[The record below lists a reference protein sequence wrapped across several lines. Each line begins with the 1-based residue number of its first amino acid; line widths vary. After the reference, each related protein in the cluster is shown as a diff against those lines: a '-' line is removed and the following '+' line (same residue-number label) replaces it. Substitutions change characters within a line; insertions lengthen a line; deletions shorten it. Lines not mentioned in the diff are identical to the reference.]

1 MHDFKLV
8 QPPRER
14 GTNCFFKSL
23 STRWW
28 WFSHLIVSDSRD
40 PMDYNLPGSSVHGI
54 LQAKILE
61 WVAISFSRGSSQP
74 GNWTRVSH
82 IVGRFF
88 TNWATRE
95 APQLDMP
102 PEKAVYQ
109 FYVPTAV
116 AKNPLASAG
125 DTGSIPGS
133 GRSPGNGNPLQYS
146 RLENSMD
153 RGAWQLQLG
162 LQSMGLQS
170 AGHDWVHIHRHAH
183 THTFGTYGESSM
195 CILLKTEHTSHSL
208 ASRVKEVCT
217 KCKACSLCVG

>member
-1 MHDFKLV
+1 
-8 QPPRER
+8 
-14 GTNCFFKSL
+14 
-23 STRWW
+23 
-28 WFSHLIVSDSRD
+28 
-40 PMDYNLPGSSVHGI
+40 MDYNLPGSSVHGI
-54 LQAKILE
+54 LQVRILE
-61 WVAISFSRGSSQP
+61 WVAISFSKGSSQP
-74 GNWTRVSH
+74 GNWTWVSR

-109 FYVPTAV
+109 LYVPIAV

-125 DTGSIPGS
+125 DTGKSPVFHPRVRKIPWKWQPTS
-133 GRSPGNGNPLQYS
+133 VFC
-146 RLENSMD
+146 LENSMD

-170 AGHDWVHIHRHAH
+170 VGHDWVHIHTHAH
-183 THTFGTYGESSM
+183 THTSYTYGESSM
-195 CILLKTEHTSHSL
+195 CILLKTEHTFHSL

-217 KCKACSLCVG
+217 KCKACSLSVG